1 MQLEGFP
8 LANKKWFLRRITTAL
23 ADGIKQGRGRMATP
37 WQRAL
42 GHFESV
48 FIDHACFRLIY
59 SNTHRISPNMFR
71 ASQPSPSH
79 IAAAARNGVRTIL
92 NLRGGR
98 DCASYILEAE
108 ACRAHGVELVDFPV
122 NSRDMPKKET
132 LLKARDLFTTMQYP
146 ALMHCK
152 SGADR
157 AGFMAALFMFIHEQ
171 QALPDATKQLSWK
184 YGHFKQAKTGI
195 LDYFFD
201 LYAAYNDK
209 RPTPFWEWVERVY
222 DPVEAKASFRSREWA
237 DAVVDRVLGRE

>member
-1 MQLEGFP
+1 M
-8 LANKKWFLRRITTAL
+8 AKKSTLRAVTTTAL
-23 ADGIKQGRGRMATP
+23 ADAIKRNRSRMATP

-42 GHFESV
+42 GHLESV

-59 SNTHRISPNMFR
+59 SNTYRISPNMYR

-92 NLRGGR
+92 NLRGSR

-108 ACRAHGVELVDFPV
+108 ACRAHGLELVDFPV

-132 LLKARDLFTTMQYP
+132 LLKARELFKAMTYP

-157 AGFMAALFMFIHEQ
+157 AGFMSTLYLFAHEGQ
-171 QALPDATKQLSWK
+171 PLDQAMKQLSWK

-195 LDYFFD
+195 LDYFFE
-201 LYAAYNDK
+201 LYAAYNQK
-209 RPTPFWEWVERVY
+209 RPIAFWDWVERVY

>member
-1 MQLEGFP
+1 
-8 LANKKWFLRRITTAL
+8 LAKKWLLRQYTTTAL
-23 ADGIKQGRGRMATP
+23 ADGIKRGRGMMESP

-42 GHFESV
+42 GHLESV
-48 FIDHACFRLIY
+48 FIDHACFRLVY
-59 SNTHRISPNMFR
+59 SNTYRVSPNMYR

-79 IAAAARNGVRTIL
+79 IAKAAQLGIRTIL
-92 NLRGGR
+92 NLRGCR

-108 ACRAHGVELVDFPV
+108 ACRRHGLTLVDFPV

-132 LLKARDLFTTMQYP
+132 LLKARELFKGMEYP
-146 ALMHCK
+146 ALLHCK

-157 AGFMAALFMFIHEQ
+157 AGFMSALYLFVHEG
-171 QALPDATKQLSWK
+171 APLETAVKQLHWK

-195 LDYFFD
+195 LDYFFE
-201 LYAAYNDK
+201 LYAAYNEK
-209 RPTPFWEWVERVY
+209 RPIDFWDWVERVY